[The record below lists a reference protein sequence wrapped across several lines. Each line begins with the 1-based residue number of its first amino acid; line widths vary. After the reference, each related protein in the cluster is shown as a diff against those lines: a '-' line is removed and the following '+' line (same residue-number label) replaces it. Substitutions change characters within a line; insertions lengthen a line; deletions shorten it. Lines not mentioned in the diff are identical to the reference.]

1 VTALPLAGAGR
12 APRWVWLWCLAYTTL
27 TPADARHR
35 RREEMRSHL
44 WDSSQAGLPSHA
56 VVSAAVRG
64 IVSDLTWAATRGLP
78 ALGRSFGTPTPYVV
92 LAPLFPVEGWVASAL
107 FVGRTAHVGAGI
119 GARGGGTMLLA
130 AGVVWLIRRR
140 IR

>member
-1 VTALPLAGAGR
+1 VTAQPLAGAGR

-35 RREEMRSHL
+35 RRDEIRSHL
-44 WDSSQAGLPSHA
+44 WESAQVGLPSRA
-56 VVSAAVRG
+56 VVWAAVRG
-64 IVSDLTWAATRGLP
+64 VLSDLTWAATRGLP

-92 LAPLFPVEGWVASAL
+92 LAPLFPIEGWVGSAV
-107 FVGRTAHVGAGI
+107 FVGRAAHIGESI
-119 GARGGGTMLLA
+119 GAFGGGTMLVV

-140 IR
+140 LL